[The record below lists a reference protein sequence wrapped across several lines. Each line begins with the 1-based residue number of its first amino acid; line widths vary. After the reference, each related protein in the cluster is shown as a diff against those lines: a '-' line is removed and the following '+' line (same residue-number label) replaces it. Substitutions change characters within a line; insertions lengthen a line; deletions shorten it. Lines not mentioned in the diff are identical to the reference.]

1 MSFRVTD
8 ARDFL
13 PCFKKAK
20 YKGFEAFLIITR
32 TLPYYIPIYYTTTT
46 TTRPSLYS
54 SALHSTTLHCTQL
67 DSITLH
73 YNTLYYTT
81 LPSTTLHYTKLH
93 STIQLHSDLS
103 YRFPIFEISA
113 TALYGTTDKFKI
125 YNINYF

>member
-20 YKGFEAFLIITR
+20 CKGFEAFLIITR
-32 TLPYYIPIYYTTTT
+32 ILPYYIPIYYTTTT

-54 SALHSTTLHCTQL
+54 SALRSTTLHCTQL

-81 LPSTTLHYTKLH
+81 LPSTTLNYTPLYNYIPTSPIGFLFLK
-93 STIQLHSDLS
+93 
-103 YRFPIFEISA
+103 FPPLPYTVLLINLKFIIEIIF
-113 TALYGTTDKFKI
+113 
-125 YNINYF
+125 

>member
-1 MSFRVTD
+1 MSFRMTD

-20 YKGFEAFLIITR
+20 CKGFEAFWIITR
-32 TLPYYIPIYYTTTT
+32 TLPYYILIYYTTTT

-54 SALHSTTLHCTQL
+54 SALHPTTLHCTQL
-67 DSITLH
+67 DSITLQ
-73 YNTLYYTT
+73 YII
-81 LPSTTLHYTKLH
+81 LHYATFHYIKLH

-125 YNINYF
+125 YNIKYFLKK